1 LFTISQWR
9 LITAALYLSE
19 GFRFSVVYLIVIVG
33 AQYSFWKLT
42 GSVLMRS
49 LQVKRFSLVDTLEC
63 GQTFCWVK
71 EGEGYINADIGQVV
85 YVEQKGDTLLYDT
98 SESDVD
104 LSKLFRLDDPLEQIH
119 REITRDGIMKKS
131 IDFAPNLRIINDP
144 FFPCL
149 VSFLCSVWKNVPAIR
164 GMTNA
169 IRENWGPSYEF
180 RGKKF
185 YGMPTPELLSKATV
199 GELKKLGLAWRS
211 EFIVRSTEAIVAGEI
226 TEDKLRSMGYIEAHN
241 QLKKLHGVGDK
252 VADCV
257 SLFSLGFLEAFP
269 IDLWIE
275 RVIQEHYGVFT
286 TIGNSY
292 SKKAEAA
299 RNYFGRYAG
308 YAQEYL
314 YHHTRCAV

>member
-1 LFTISQWR
+1 MKR
-9 LITAALYLSE
+9 LA
-19 GFRFSVVYLIVIVG
+19 VND
-33 AQYSFWKLT
+33 
-42 GSVLMRS
+42 
-49 LQVKRFSLVDTLEC
+49 FSLVDTLEC

-85 YVEQKGDTLLYDT
+85 YVEQRGDTLLYDT
-98 SESDVD
+98 SESDVN
-104 LSKLFRLDDPLEQIH
+104 LSELFRLEDPLDQIH
-119 REITRDGIMKKS
+119 QEITRDGIMKKS
-131 IDFAPNLRIINDP
+131 IDFAPNLRIIKDP

-169 IRENWGPSYEF
+169 IREAWGTSYEF
-180 RGKKF
+180 RGNTY
-185 YGMPTPELLSKATV
+185 YGMPSPEQLSEATV
-199 GELKKLGLAWRS
+199 GDLKKLGLAWRS
-211 EFIVRSTEAIVAGEI
+211 EFIVRSTEEIVASE
-226 TEDKLRSMGYIEAHN
+226 TLEEDLRSMDYKEAHK

-269 IDLWIE
+269 IDVWIE

-286 TIGNSY
+286 NAGKSY
-292 SKKAEAA
+292 SKKSEAA
-299 RNYFGRYAG
+299 RKYFGKYAG

-314 YHHTRCAV
+314 YHYTRCAV

>member
-1 LFTISQWR
+1 
-9 LITAALYLSE
+9 
-19 GFRFSVVYLIVIVG
+19 
-33 AQYSFWKLT
+33 
-42 GSVLMRS
+42 MRS
-49 LQVKRFSLVDTLEC
+49 LKVKRFSLSDSLEC

-85 YVEQKGDTLLYDT
+85 YVEQKGDTLFYDT

-104 LSKLFRLDDPLEQIH
+104 ISKLFRLEDPLDRIH
-119 REITRDGIMKKS
+119 REITRDGIMKQS
-131 IDFAPNLRIINDP
+131 IDFAPNLRIVNDP

-164 GMTNA
+164 SMTSA
-169 IRENWGPSYEF
+169 IRRKWGPSYEF
-180 RGKKF
+180 REKTF
-185 YGMPTPELLSKATV
+185 YGMPTPAKLSKATAS
-199 GELKKLGLAWRS
+199 GLKKLGLAWRS
-211 EFIVRSTEAIVAGEI
+211 EFIVKSTEAIVAGEV
-226 TEDKLRSMGYIEAHN
+226 TEDMLVSMNYLEAHK

-269 IDLWIE
+269 IDVWIE
-275 RVIQEHYGVFT
+275 RVIQEHYGIFT
-286 TIGNSY
+286 ATGKSY
-292 SKKAEAA
+292 SKRTEAA

-314 YHHTRCAV
+314 YHFTRCKV

>member
-1 LFTISQWR
+1 
-9 LITAALYLSE
+9 
-19 GFRFSVVYLIVIVG
+19 
-33 AQYSFWKLT
+33 
-42 GSVLMRS
+42 MRT
-49 LQVKRFSLVDTLEC
+49 LQVESFSLTDTLEC

-85 YVEQKGDTLLYDT
+85 YVEQKGDSLLYD
-98 SESDVD
+98 SSKGDIN
-104 LSKLFRLDDPLEQIH
+104 LSGLFRLEDPLDQIH

-180 RGKKF
+180 RGKTY
-185 YGMPTPELLSKATV
+185 YGMPSPEQLSQATV
-199 GELKKLGLAWRS
+199 SGLKKLGLAWRS
-211 EFIVRSTEAIVAGEI
+211 EFIVKSTEAIVAGEI
-226 TEDKLRSMGYIEAHN
+226 TEDGLRSMEYLEAHK
-241 QLKKLHGVGDK
+241 QLKKLHGAGDK

-257 SLFSLGFLEAFP
+257 SLFSLGFLDAFP
-269 IDLWIE
+269 IDVWIE

-286 TIGNSY
+286 TAGKSY
-292 SKKAEAA
+292 AKKSEAA

-314 YHHTRCAV
+314 YHYSRCAV